1 MTVLLECKE
10 LTHHYEDPLHHQ
22 AGVFDVSFTLK
33 KGHKL
38 GLVGESGSGK
48 STIAKILS
56 RLLDLQEGSIQFL
69 GQSLTTYSDLD
80 FYKRVQYISQ
90 LPQDAFHPKR
100 TLQASLEEVCQNF
113 KICKSKKEMEEHIQ
127 QLIER
132 VGLHPDHARQYPH
145 QLSGGECQRMAIAR
159 ALLVQPDL
167 LICDEITSALDVTV
181 QEGVMDLLQ
190 EIQNSSQTSFLF
202 ISHDIALV
210 SQFCDEMMVLKDGKI
225 QEKGVMPDVLRNPQ
239 SDYTKM
245 LMKPYLEE
253 GEEP

>member
-100 TLQASLEEVCQNF
+100 TLQASLEEVNGRAYPTTYR
-113 KICKSKKEMEEHIQ
+113 KSRIASRPCSTISPPIKWRRMSTDGYSQ
-127 QLIER
+127 GSLGPARLI
-132 VGLHPDHARQYPH
+132 
-145 QLSGGECQRMAIAR
+145 
-159 ALLVQPDL
+159 DL
-167 LICDEITSALDVTV
+167 
-181 QEGVMDLLQ
+181 
-190 EIQNSSQTSFLF
+190 
-202 ISHDIALV
+202 
-210 SQFCDEMMVLKDGKI
+210 
-225 QEKGVMPDVLRNPQ
+225 
-239 SDYTKM
+239 
-245 LMKPYLEE
+245 
-253 GEEP
+253 